1 MILVIGGAFQGKL
14 DYVEAAYPGRSIS
27 RCSLDSPEIDL
38 TADVID
44 SLHLLA
50 LAQIRAGINTQD
62 YLEERL
68 EALQDKIL
76 IADDISSGVVPID
89 AEMRQWREVLG
100 RSLAMLSRHSDE
112 VVRLFCGIAT
122 RLK

>member
-1 MILVIGGAFQGKL
+1 MKLVIGGAYQGKL
-14 DYVEAAYPGRSIS
+14 DHVLGLNPGATVF
-27 RCSLDSPEIDL
+27 RCSADNPELDL
-38 TADVID
+38 KADVID

-50 LAQIRAGINTQD
+50 LAQVRAGVNTQD

-68 EALQDKIL
+68 EAIAGKTL

-89 AEMRQWREVLG
+89 SEMREWREVLG
-100 RSLAMLSRHSDE
+100 RSLAMLARHADE
-112 VVRLFCGIAT
+112 VTRLFCGIPT